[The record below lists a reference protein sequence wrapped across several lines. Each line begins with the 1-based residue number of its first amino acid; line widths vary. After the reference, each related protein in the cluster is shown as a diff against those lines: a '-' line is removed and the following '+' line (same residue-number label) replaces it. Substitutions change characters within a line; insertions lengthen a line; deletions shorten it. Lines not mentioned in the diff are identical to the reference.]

1 MSIRFGFSLGL
12 HIRNEDRTATAVKK
26 EILSRIWWAVYSLD
40 RTLSA
45 VTGRP
50 SVGAEIHSSTTLP
63 LPISANDI
71 DEGIIQAK
79 FGLQPKWGSAT
90 TASPSDA
97 GSSRTPSATPLGNN
111 PSGPDAR
118 DTSNDANAGT
128 FLIAIVKL
136 GMVSNN
142 VLNQLYSPNL
152 VTKSWKDVQGFIAQL
167 VDDLDAWLY
176 SLPADLNP
184 FNDHGRG
191 QQDMQQERNI
201 LKTYYYSTKIL
212 ICRPCLCRLDRRI
225 QSQTQSSVNFN
236 HKTAAQCVAAAKSI
250 AACLPDDMAVWSK
263 EIYTI
268 FPWWSAVHYLMQSIA
283 ILLLEAC
290 YEAEGTTVLPTVKK
304 LVRWLRELS
313 STNRTAERA
322 YSITVDLLKK
332 LASRTFKDPRTTKV
346 SHVWTTPTWSP
357 ITRWL
362 ADSPPGNQN
371 PALRASQPRDLGRQ
385 VLGLRRAVA
394 HWRGVPR
401 AAPAAAGPDAWNR
414 P

>member
-45 VTGRP
+45 ITGRP
-50 SVGAEIHSSTTLP
+50 SVGAELHSSTTLP
-63 LPISANDI
+63 LPIAANDI
-71 DEGIIQAK
+71 EEAFIQAK
-79 FGLQPKWGSAT
+79 FGQTPKWGSAT
-90 TASPSDA
+90 APSHSPA
-97 GSSRTPSATPLGNN
+97 GSSRTGSIVSENN
-111 PSGPDAR
+111 HNAPDVSSL
-118 DTSNDANAGT
+118 SNEANAGT

-152 VTKSWKDVQGFIAQL
+152 VSKSWKDVQGYIARL
-167 VDDLDAWLY
+167 ATDLDAWLF
-176 SLPADLNP
+176 SLPTDLNP
-184 FNDHGRG
+184 LDDNARG
-191 QQDMQQERNI
+191 QTMQQERNL

-225 QSQTQSSVNFN
+225 QSQTQSSANFN
-236 HKTAAQCVAAAKSI
+236 HQTAAQCVSAAKSI

-263 EIYTI
+263 EIYRI
-268 FPWWSAVHYLMQSIA
+268 FPWWATVHYLMQSIA

-290 YEAEGTTVLPTVKK
+290 YEAEGINVLPAVKK

-322 YSITVDLLKK
+322 YAITVDLLKK
-332 LASRTFKDPRTTKV
+332 MASRNFKDPETVKV
-346 SHVWTTPTWSP
+346 SHYGQRPFWTRYTF
-357 ITRWL
+357 IC
-362 ADSPPGNQN
+362 
-371 PALRASQPRDLGRQ
+371 
-385 VLGLRRAVA
+385 
-394 HWRGVPR
+394 
-401 AAPAAAGPDAWNR
+401 
-414 P
+414 